1 MQHRFTK
8 VFLSCQPGTVRNLAQ
23 TDGKLE
29 MNQARAL
36 WAMLFVAASF
46 LGFTGFLSLM
56 ASMGLVPW
64 GEASQAVEAFSVL
77 SSLVV
82 GGVVGLYLGSGPS

>member
-1 MQHRFTK
+1 M
-8 VFLSCQPGTVRNLAQ
+8 SAGTVRTYLKRN
-23 TDGKLE
+23 GKLE

-64 GEASQAVEAFSVL
+64 GQAGQAVEAFSVL

>member
-1 MQHRFTK
+1 M
-8 VFLSCQPGTVRNLAQ
+8 SAGTVRTYLKRN
-23 TDGKLE
+23 GKLE

-64 GEASQAVEAFSVL
+64 GQVGQAVEAFSVL